1 MLDKTTPA
9 EPEILIGE
17 DGKELGLSIRLA
29 CAVGQN
35 RSLEFGLGVPLH
47 WSEERINAQV
57 DKIIKVVERQSAK
70 GDLLSIKG
78 TLQTMEHGLETTRQQ
93 MANHETTA
101 RAAWYDAKKHGDFK
115 LTGQAATQ
123 MQNFQNTEQQQIAAI
138 KKLREELKV
147 VEERCR

>member
-1 MLDKTTPA
+1 MLDKTNN
-9 EPEILIGE
+9 EQPEILVGE

-47 WSEERINAQV
+47 WSEDRINAQV
-57 DKIIKVVERQSAK
+57 DKIIKVVERQAAK

-78 TLQTMEHGLETTRQQ
+78 TLQTLEHQLETNRQQ
-93 MANHETTA
+93 MRNHEANA
-101 RAAWYDAKKHGDFK
+101 RNAWVDSKKHGDFK

-123 MQNFQNTEQQQIAAI
+123 MQNFENTERTQIEAI

>member
-1 MLDKTTPA
+1 MLDKTA
-9 EPEILIGE
+9 LPEVTVTE
-17 DGKELGLSIRLA
+17 DLGLLALRLA
-29 CAVGQN
+29 CAIGQN
-35 RSLEFGLGVPLH
+35 RQVEFGVTIPLI
-47 WSEERINAQV
+47 WPEEKINAQV
-57 DKIIKVVERQSAK
+57 DKLIKVVERQAAK

-78 TLQTMEHGLETTRQQ
+78 TLQTMEHQLETTRQQ
-93 MANHETTA
+93 MVNHEKNA
-101 RAAWYDAKKHGDFK
+101 RDAWATGGKHGEFK

>member
-1 MLDKTTPA
+1 MLDKTNN
-9 EPEILIGE
+9 EQPEILVGD

-47 WSEERINAQV
+47 WSEDRINAQV
-57 DKIIKVVERQSAK
+57 DKIIKVVERQAAK
-70 GDLLSIKG
+70 GDMLSIKG
-78 TLQTMEHGLETTRQQ
+78 TLQTMEHQLETTRQQ
-93 MANHETTA
+93 MANHEANA
-101 RAAWYDAKKHGDFK
+101 RNAWAASSKHGDFK

>member
-1 MLDKTTPA
+1 MLDKITPA

-78 TLQTMEHGLETTRQQ
+78 TLQTMEHQLETTRQQ
-93 MANHETTA
+93 IANHEANA

>member
-9 EPEILIGE
+9 EPESLIGE

-57 DKIIKVVERQSAK
+57 DKIIKVVERQAAK
-70 GDLLSIKG
+70 GDLLSITG
-78 TLQTMEHGLETTRQQ
+78 TLQTLEQQLETTRQQ
-93 MANHETTA
+93 MVNHETNA
-101 RAAWYDAKKHGDFK
+101 RNSWTDSRKHGDFK

-123 MQNFQNTEQQQIAAI
+123 MQNFKNTELQQIAAI